1 MRKIKVVELCSG
13 VGCALI
19 AMNYAGITN
28 ISSFFSEI
36 DKKAIKVYL
45 KNYPDGIPLGRV
57 ENVTGASLGYVDVV
71 TISSPCQDL
80 SEAGKK
86 NGLCTICGIPV
97 RTFEIYMHLKSQ
109 IYPNGQ
115 KKYKFR
121 PSCVFWECIRVVREL
136 QEINPNLLFLFEN
149 VVGPEWGPIMTEAI
163 GVDPYEYNSADLT
176 SQNRNRDYWSNIPLT
191 PVKDRKILAV
201 NAGDVVPGAVSGGG
215 YRGVLKPD
223 SHLYPKGQK
232 YNQKFTAR
240 KDRKHNKD
248 FKFNCITATTPPAK
262 NPEKRPG
269 TCFYV
274 DEYNNRFELTITQLE
289 KIQTYPEGHTAVE
302 GLSDR
307 DRQKLVG
314 NGWTPYVIS
323 ELYFKNI
330 LRALMEIERKL
341 MEDVLP

>member
-1 MRKIKVVELCSG
+1 MNRQIKLVELCSG

-28 ISSFFSEI
+28 ITSFFSEI
-36 DKKAIKVYL
+36 DAKAIKTYL

-57 ENVTGASLGYVDVV
+57 ENVTGSSLGYVDVV
-71 TISSPCQDL
+71 TVSSPCQDL

-86 NGLCTICGIPV
+86 NGLCTTCGIPV
-97 RTFEIYMHLKSQ
+97 RTFDRYMELKKM
-109 IYPNGQ
+109 G
-115 KKYKFR
+115 YKFR

-149 VVGPEWGPIMTEAI
+149 VVSPEWEPIMSKAI
-163 GVDPYEYNSADLT
+163 GVEPYRYNSSELT
-176 SQNRNRDYWSNIPLT
+176 AQNRYRDYWSNIPRT
-191 PVKDRKILAV
+191 DVEDRKVLVV
-201 NAGDVVPGAVSGGG
+201 NAGDVIDGAVSGGG

-223 SHLYPKGQK
+223 SYLYPKGQK
-232 YNQKFTAR
+232 YDQKFTAR
-240 KDRKHNKD
+240 KDRRYNKD
-248 FKFNCITATTPPAK
+248 YKFNCITATTPPLK
-262 NPEKRPG
+262 NPERRPG

-274 DEYNNRFELTITQLE
+274 DSLDNRFELTITQLE
-289 KIQTYPEGHTAVE
+289 KIQTYPEGHTDVE

-330 LRALMEIERKL
+330 LTALQEIEEEL
-341 MEDVLP
+341 TLNNF